1 MALVSAG
8 FFLTVTLADAGGNK
22 STLQYDLQ
30 SDTLGDAATDA
41 ATILA
46 ELAPITDA
54 VVVSYR
60 IGEKFSEDTTFYAVT
75 GVEIENIAS
84 VVARI
89 DAAQE
94 KFATLKIPAPNVGI
108 FQAANGS
115 GYNQVDG
122 GDADLIAYLNLFQTG
137 ANGGVA
143 NVSDGENLVSPGT
156 AGNVRGKRIH
166 RKSRKG

>member
-30 SDTLGDAATDA
+30 SADIATAQTDA

-46 ELAPITDA
+46 ELDPLTDA
-54 VVVSYR
+54 VPVAYR
-60 IGEKFSEDTTFYAVT
+60 IGQAFKEDTTFFAAT

-89 DAAQE
+89 DAVGEKYAQF
-94 KFATLKIPAPNVGI
+94 KVPAPNVGI

-115 GYNQVDG
+115 GYNVVDG
-122 GDADLIAYLNLFQTG
+122 GNADLVAYLNLFQTAG
-137 ANGGVA
+137 NGGIA
-143 NVSDGENLVSPGT
+143 FVSDGENLVSPGT
-156 AGNVRGKRIH
+156 AGNVKGKRIH